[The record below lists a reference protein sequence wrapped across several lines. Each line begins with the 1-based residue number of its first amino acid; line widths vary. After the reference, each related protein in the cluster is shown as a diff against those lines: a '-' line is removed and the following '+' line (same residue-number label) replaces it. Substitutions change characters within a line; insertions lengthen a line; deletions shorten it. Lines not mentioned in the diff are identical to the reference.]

1 MMLRYGI
8 EIRKKAAILL
18 RPQRLFWAIVTQSD
32 SNSPNP
38 GRIRCKVCG
47 LTRAEDALAL
57 EELGVDFLG
66 FNFWPGS
73 KRYLSPDAAKPIIAS
88 LRKSVAVGIFVDHPA
103 AEIHRIARLTGIRY
117 AQLHGAEGWET
128 LDALEIPV
136 IKAIPS
142 GQLDDL
148 AGLEPDWS
156 RHGCYAPEYLLVD
169 SADGGRFGGTGKT
182 FDWSLLGRRRY
193 PTPLFLAG
201 GLNAGNLEA
210 ALAAFRPHA
219 VDLNSGVESAPG
231 IKDPSQVRACLEVLR
246 RHDALAKGSN
256 A

>member
-8 EIRKKAAILL
+8 EIKKKAGILP
-18 RPQRLFWAIVTQSD
+18 RPQRLFWPIVRQYD

-38 GRIRCKVCG
+38 GPIRCKVCG

-57 EELGVDFLG
+57 EDLGVDFLG

-73 KRYLSPDAAKPIIAS
+73 KRYLPPEAAKPIIAS
-88 LRKSVAVGIFVDHPA
+88 LRKSVAVGIFVDHSA

-117 AQLHGAEGWET
+117 AQLHGSEGWET

-136 IKAIPS
+136 IKALPS
-142 GQLDDL
+142 RRLDDL
-148 AGLEPDWS
+148 GGLEPDWP

-169 SADGGRFGGTGKT
+169 SSDGAKFGGTGKT
-182 FDWSLLGRRRY
+182 FDWSLLERRKY

-201 GLNAGNLEA
+201 GLKAGNLEA
-210 ALAAFRPHA
+210 ALSAYRPYA

-231 IKDPSQVRACLEVLR
+231 IKETAEVRRCLEILR
-246 RHDALAKGSN
+246 RHEPAG
-256 A
+256 